1 MKTIPWCLLI
11 AHFAAGLAHAQTPID
26 LQVRL
31 GAFTSDT
38 DGGDKPVGV
47 WYTTGPV
54 AIGKRV
60 TSTFSVGES
69 CDAFSVSSDG
79 SLREHATA
87 AWKIDVTPTRVVGDA
102 VTFRLRWQMAGTRGD
117 RGGTMLLE
125 FGDAFPP
132 PKDIDLT
139 LRPGESW
146 PVYTLRNISRYSC
159 AGTSSIRV
167 SVDNYPSE
175 EEERRL
181 VVADL
186 WLVER
191 LANGTEAQRSQPLS
205 VRGLPNRPSWFYF
218 DSIVDANVTLDIY
231 GTLISR
237 LENGIIA
244 ISVETRSRWAPG
256 PRNLSGPQRSVKSDI
271 QVKPAE
277 TVEIRLPVLGDDA
290 GPFGKRA
297 YSIRIRARQLR

>member
-1 MKTIPWCLLI
+1 MRTIPWCLLI
-11 AHFAAGLAHAQTPID
+11 AHLAAGVAHAQTPND

-31 GAFTSDT
+31 GAYTSST
-38 DGGDKPVGV
+38 DGGEKPVGV
-47 WYTTGPV
+47 WFSTGPV

-60 TSTFSVGES
+60 TSTFSVGET

-79 SLREHATA
+79 SLRERATA
-87 AWKIDVTPTRVVGDA
+87 AWRIDVTPTRVVRDA
-102 VTFRLRWQMAGTRGD
+102 VTFRLRWQMAGGRVQGD
-117 RGGTMLLE
+117 RMSLE
-125 FGDAFPP
+125 FSDAFPP
-132 PKDIDLT
+132 PDDLELT

-146 PVYTLRNISRYSC
+146 PVYTLRKIYRYSC
-159 AGTSSIRV
+159 GGTSSIRV
-167 SVDNYPSE
+167 SVDNYPWE
-175 EEERRL
+175 EDERRL

-191 LANGTEAQRSQPLS
+191 LSNGSEAQRSQPLS
-205 VRGLPNRPSWFYF
+205 VRGLPNRPFRFYF

-237 LENGIIA
+237 LESDAIA

-256 PRNLSGPQRSVKSDI
+256 SHNFSGPQRSVRSDI

-277 TVEIRLPVLGDDA
+277 TVEIRLPMLGDAA
-290 GPFGKRA
+290 GPFAKRGL
-297 YSIRIRARQLR
+297 SIRIRARQLR